1 MQKEKKTKQKQDA
14 KEKKPVAPG
23 SIKGKIEIPDTRE
36 RRDGP
41 GGN

>member
-1 MQKEKKTKQKQDA
+1 MEEKDIKKNKDKSSKELTD
-14 KEKKPVAPG
+14 PG
-23 SIKGKIEIPDTRE
+23 KIKGKLDIPDMRE

>member
-1 MQKEKKTKQKQDA
+1 MNKEKEIHPGTKDKKQTQ
-14 KEKKPVAPG
+14 PG
-23 SIKGKIEIPDTRE
+23 SIKGKLDVTDTRE